1 MVDSTNKATR
11 QLKTPIKIKTS
22 SLKPISSL
30 NKKIQKNLLKWA
42 KETDQI
48 QNFDENALVYC
59 PVKKIEK
66 DIMLSKFFTKVYT
79 EKNQEEE
86 SFTPKLVDTTIFTD
100 SLLASILT
108 TNFRIRSEQYYSKVK
123 RYASLIPHHLA
134 PFKLAFCFVDISR
147 RYDFTTLSELQ
158 EICKKHNVSSLYED
172 LAGKTIPWRY
182 IRYDEIGIPY
192 VCTITTH
199 HGAAS
204 ELVIRSRDTME
215 FMKVDKYIFEEFI
228 IELAAG
234 RDWSNFFQKHF
245 VKSDDHLTAYLPAG
259 GLKGRIMQKSMGI
272 GMALRPDFTNYD
284 N

>member
-1 MVDSTNKATR
+1 MKV
-11 QLKTPIKIKTS
+11 PVKIKTS
-22 SLKPISSL
+22 NLKPITSL

-42 KETDQI
+42 KETEQI
-48 QNFDENALVYC
+48 KNFDKSSLVYC

-66 DIMLSKFFTKVYT
+66 EIKLSDFFTKVYT

-100 SLLASILT
+100 SLLSSILT
-108 TNFRIRSEQYYSKVK
+108 TNFRIRSEQYYSKTK
-123 RYASLIPHHLA
+123 RYANLIPHHIA

-147 RYDFTTLSELQ
+147 RYDFTTLSALQ
-158 EICKKHNVSSLYED
+158 DVCRKHNVSSLYED

-204 ELVIRSRDTME
+204 ELVIRCRDTMQ
-215 FMKVDKYIFEEFI
+215 FMKIDKDIFEEFI

-234 RDWSNFFQKHF
+234 RDWSNFFQKYF
-245 VKSDDHLTAYLPAG
+245 EKSGDHLTAYLPAG

-272 GMALRPDFTNYD
+272 GMALRPDLMNAD